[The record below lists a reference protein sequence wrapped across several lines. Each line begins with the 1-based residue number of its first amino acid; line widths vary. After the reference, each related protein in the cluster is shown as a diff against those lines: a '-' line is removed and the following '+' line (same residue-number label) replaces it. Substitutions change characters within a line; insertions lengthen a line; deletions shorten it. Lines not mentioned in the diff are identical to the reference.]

1 MFLNMFSFSPFI
13 WKRLLNSVTSCPP
26 QSAGL
31 DEYFVPGSVMMNS
44 LPFFLEKNSVTTF
57 DNF

>member
-1 MFLNMFSFSPFI
+1 MFLNMFSLSPFI

-44 LPFFLEKNSVTTF
+44 LPFFLEKKLC